1 MTGLILPDSSN
12 GHTFS
17 NNCSAI
23 CFLKVLLLA
32 RNVEPVMINHLSKIG
47 RRLISALDPFWRAI
61 CTSRESKAMHFKL
74 RGK

>member
-1 MTGLILPDSSN
+1 LISSDSSK

-17 NNCSAI
+17 NSCLAI
-23 CFLKVLLLA
+23 SDLNELLLA